1 MQPNSY
7 FLRII
12 SIIFPTTIGIN
23 FHFVWR
29 SISLLA
35 FYLAS
40 LETDEQVAKFEYI
53 YKKHFNFM
61 WKTAF
66 SITHDSN
73 YAEDA
78 VHEAFLQIIKEIDVL
93 RLENEKELKSYL
105 FLITRERTIDFLR
118 KWDRR
123 KSNQRDTN
131 CITLE
136 VTADSPEHLVFT
148 RLQLEKVV
156 NALSDLPEDY
166 KRPLL
171 LQVKGYSISEI
182 AQIMQC
188 NTSTIKSRIYRA
200 RKKILSL
207 FDDNYVF

>member
-1 MQPNSY
+1 M
-7 FLRII
+7 
-12 SIIFPTTIGIN
+12 
-23 FHFVWR
+23 
-29 SISLLA
+29 LA
-35 FYLAS
+35 LYLAA
-40 LETDEQVAKFEYI
+40 LETDEQAAKFEYI
-53 YKKHFNFM
+53 YNQYFNFM

-66 SITHDSN
+66 SIAHDSN

-78 VHEAFLQIIKEIDVL
+78 VHETFLQIIKEIDLL

-123 KSNQRDTN
+123 KGNQSDTN

-136 VTADSPEHLVFT
+136 ETTDSPEHLVFT
-148 RLQLEKVV
+148 RIQLEKVLD
-156 NALSDLPEDY
+156 ALSDLPEDY

-188 NTSTIKSRIYRA
+188 NSSTVKSRIHRA
-200 RKKILSL
+200 RKKILNL
-207 FDDNYVF
+207 FSGDQNS

>member
-1 MQPNSY
+1 M
-7 FLRII
+7 F
-12 SIIFPTTIGIN
+12 
-23 FHFVWR
+23 
-29 SISLLA
+29 A

-53 YKKHFNFM
+53 YKKHFNLM

-123 KSNQRDTN
+123 NLSDTN
-131 CITLE
+131 CIALAET
-136 VTADSPEHLVFT
+136 TDSPEHLVFT
-148 RLQLEKVV
+148 RIKLEKVLD
-156 NALSDLPEDY
+156 ALSDLSEDY
-166 KRPLL
+166 KKPLI

-188 NTSTIKSRIYRA
+188 NSSTVKSRIHRA
-200 RKKILSL
+200 RKKILTL
-207 FDDNYVF
+207 FVDNQSP

>member
-1 MQPNSY
+1 M
-7 FLRII
+7 
-12 SIIFPTTIGIN
+12 
-23 FHFVWR
+23 
-29 SISLLA
+29 LA
-35 FYLAS
+35 LYLAT
-40 LETDEQVAKFEYI
+40 LETNEQTAKFEYI
-53 YKKHFNFM
+53 YKKYFHFM

-73 YAEDA
+73 YAEDS
-78 VHEAFLQIIKEIDVL
+78 VHEAFLQIIKEIDFL

-136 VTADSPEHLVFT
+136 GTADSPEHLVFT

-188 NTSTIKSRIYRA
+188 NPSTVKSRIHRA
-200 RKKILSL
+200 RKKILNL
-207 FDDNYVF
+207 FNDNQNP